1 MLKHDATEDM
11 EEYKE
16 IFEEVNEKTEEH
28 LKNKGIKKGVGYIH
42 IFEGYKKNLLKEKY
56 GIEWKTTQEMNPDVR
71 ID

>member
-1 MLKHDATEDM
+1 MLKHDSIEDK

-16 IFEEVNEKTEEH
+16 IFKKVKLEVEKA
-28 LKNKGIKKGVGYIH
+28 LNDKGVQRGLGYIH
-42 IFEGYKKNLLKEKY
+42 IFESYKKKILKEKY